1 MGVLE
6 SRIYAGGG
14 RECQRQLNK
23 DHTRL
28 YTPNPKIFDDVGA
41 IRNYVRLGTAEL
53 PKTAERAQWLRA
65 SKFRL
70 SLMDM
75 TDIKVCPPYSLNNHK
90 LASSAVTSMGIVYG
104 AKFRS
109 ELWTTT
115 DYLTYLLA

>member
-1 MGVLE
+1 ME

-28 YTPNPKIFDDVGA
+28 YTPNPKIFDDAGA
-41 IRNYVRLGTAEL
+41 MRNYVRLGTAEL
-53 PKTAERAQWLRA
+53 PTTAERAQWLRA

-90 LASSAVTSMGIVYG
+90 LASSAVASMGIVYG